1 MSSPVPE
8 LLMLVFGVI
17 LAGLGGE
24 IFVSALAGISLLAR
38 ISPVIVAST
47 IAAFATSSPELS
59 VSVNSALQGTP
70 QIALGDALGSNV
82 VNIALILGIALLM
95 SDIQCSRETM
105 RRNFPLALIVPLVI
119 TAMSFDGV
127 LSRVD
132 GIMLLL
138 LFLTWLIF
146 TLREAHHQRS
156 NNSATEIKG
165 SIWRL
170 LLLSFIGLVLLVIS
184 GKLIVSGSVSIAEL
198 YEIDPFLVGAT
209 IVCIGTSIPE
219 MATTLISSWK
229 GRVEIGLG
237 TVLGSNLFNGLF
249 IVPIAAIINPIPI
262 KIQEVGVSLL
272 FGFITVAFTYPSSNG
287 TIGRSRGILLLVVYL
302 IYMTTVIQSS

>member
-24 IFVSALAGISLLAR
+24 LFVSALAGISLMAR

-59 VSVNSALQGTP
+59 VSINSALQGTP

-105 RRNFPLALIVPLVI
+105 RRDFPLALIVPLVI
-119 TAMSFDGV
+119 TAMSVDGV

-156 NNSATEIKG
+156 KNLASEIKG
-165 SIWRL
+165 SVWRL
-170 LLLSFIGLVLLVIS
+170 LLLSCIGLVLLVIS
-184 GKLIVSGSVSIAEL
+184 GKLIVKGSVSIAEL

-219 MATTLISSWK
+219 LATTLISSWK

-262 KIQEVGVSLL
+262 QIQEVAVSLL
-272 FGFITVAFTYPSSNG
+272 FGFMTVAFTYPSSNG

-302 IYMTTVIQSS
+302 IYMATVIQSS